1 MKANAPKRKVLQDA
15 VDLISPPEDMV
26 NPVNSGQTMISVKKV
41 VPFHNHPFRL
51 YEGKRLDDMVES
63 IKEHGVLIP
72 VIVQKI
78 TDGYE
83 MLSGH
88 NRWSAAKI
96 AGIKEIP
103 AIIKDNLTER
113 EAYVYVIETNMLQRS
128 FDDLLPSEKA
138 AVLAERYEKVMCQ
151 GRRKDILEEIA
162 MLNGVDMPETCGHHV
177 HKSKSRDSIGEY
189 YGMTGRNIARY
200 MRLNQTTDQI
210 KEMVDD
216 GVMAMVT
223 AVELSYLSEEEQK
236 QVCTVLDEHGG
247 KIKNA
252 QATELHK
259 EAGSLTA
266 DKVKSILVGEAK
278 EKPVSDAKMFAEI
291 KKKYF
296 KGKSTDEIMGVLE
309 QALTIWFAR
318 EGAKNV

>member
-1 MKANAPKRKVLQDA
+1 MKANAPKRKVFQDA
-15 VDLISPPEDMV
+15 VDLISPETV
-26 NPVNSGQTMISVKKV
+26 NVVDNGQTMIPVEKI

-63 IKEHGVLIP
+63 IKEHVILIP

-78 TDGYE
+78 EDGYE

-88 NRWSAAKI
+88 NRWNAAKI
-96 AGIKEIP
+96 AGITEIP
-103 AIIKDNLTER
+103 TIIKDNLTER

-151 GRRKDILEEIA
+151 GRRNDILEEIA
-162 MLNGVDMPETCGHHV
+162 MLNGMDAPETCGHDV
-177 HKSKSRDSIGEY
+177 HKSKSRDSIGED
-189 YGMTGRNIARY
+189 YGMTGRNITRY

-216 GVMAMVT
+216 GTMAMVT

-236 QVCTVLDEHGG
+236 HVCTVMEEHGG

-252 QATELHK
+252 QAVELHNA
-259 EAGSLTA
+259 AGSLTE
-266 DKVKSILVGEAK
+266 DKVKNILAREVK
-278 EKPVSDAKMFAEI
+278 EKPVSDAKMFAQI

-309 QALTIWFAR
+309 QALSTWFAR
-318 EGAKNV
+318 EGEVNV

>member
-1 MKANAPKRKVLQDA
+1 MKANAPKRKVFQDA
-15 VDLISPPEDMV
+15 VDLISPENVVD
-26 NPVNSGQTMISVKKV
+26 NGQTMVSVKKI

-78 TDGYE
+78 ADGYE

-88 NRWSAAKI
+88 NRWNAAKI
-96 AGIKEIP
+96 AGVTEIP
-103 AIIKDNLTER
+103 AIIKENLTEK
-113 EAYVYVIETNMLQRS
+113 ESYVYVIETNMLQRS

-151 GRRKDILEEIA
+151 GRRNDILEEIA
-162 MLNGVDMPETCGHHV
+162 MLNGVDMPETCGHDV
-177 HKSKSRDSIGEY
+177 HKSKSRDTIGED

-200 MRLNQTTDQI
+200 MRLNQTTEQI

-216 GVMAMVT
+216 GAMAMVT

-236 QVCTVLDEHGG
+236 QVCSVMEEHGG

-252 QATELHK
+252 QAVELHNA
-259 EAGSLTA
+259 AGSLTE
-266 DKVKSILVGEAK
+266 DKVKNILVGEVK
-278 EKPVSDAKMFAEI
+278 EKPISDAKMFAQI

-296 KGKSTDEIMGVLE
+296 NGKSTDEIMGVLE
-309 QALTIWFAR
+309 QALTTWFAR
-318 EGAKNV
+318 EGEANV

>member
-1 MKANAPKRKVLQDA
+1 MKANVPKRKVFQDA
-15 VDLISPPEDMV
+15 VDLISPETV
-26 NPVNSGQTMISVKKV
+26 NVVDNGQAMLSVEKI

-63 IKEHGVLIP
+63 IKEHGLLIP

-78 TDGYE
+78 ADGYE

-88 NRWSAAKI
+88 NRWNAAKI
-96 AGIKEIP
+96 AGITEIP
-103 AIIKDNLTER
+103 AIIKENLTER

-151 GRRKDILEEIA
+151 GRRNDILEEIA
-162 MLNGVDMPETCGHHV
+162 MLNGMDAPETCGHNV
-177 HKSKSRDSIGEY
+177 HKSKSRDAVGED

-210 KEMVDD
+210 KKMVDE
-216 GVMAMVT
+216 GTMTMVT

-236 QVCTVLDEHGG
+236 QVCTVLDENGG

-252 QATELHK
+252 QAVELHN

-266 DKVKSILVGEAK
+266 DKVKDILVGDTQA
-278 EKPVSDAKMFAEI
+278 KPVSDAKMFAQI

-309 QALTIWFAR
+309 QALTTWFAR
-318 EGAKNV
+318 EGEANV

>member
-1 MKANAPKRKVLQDA
+1 MKANAPKRKVFQDA
-15 VDLISPPEDMV
+15 VDLISPPEEKV
-26 NPVNSGQTMISVKKV
+26 NLINNGQTMILAEKI

-63 IKEHGVLIP
+63 IREHGVLIP

-78 TDGYE
+78 ADGYE

-88 NRWSAAKI
+88 NRWNADKI
-96 AGIKEIP
+96 VGIKEIP
-103 AIIKDNLTER
+103 AIIKENLTER

-151 GRRKDILEEIA
+151 GRRNDILEEIA
-162 MLNGVDMPETCGHHV
+162 MLNGVDASETCGHDV
-177 HKSKSRDSIGEY
+177 HRSKSRDSIGED

-210 KEMVDD
+210 KEMVDA
-216 GVMAMVT
+216 GTMAMVT
-223 AVELSYLSEEEQK
+223 AVELSYLSEGEQR
-236 QVCTVLDEHGG
+236 QVCAVMKEHGK

-252 QATELHK
+252 QAVELHK
-259 EAGSLTA
+259 EAGSLTE
-266 DKVKSILVGEAK
+266 DKVKSILVKETK
-278 EKPVSDAKMFAEI
+278 EKPVSDAKMFAQI

-296 KGKSTDEIMGVLE
+296 KEKETKEVLEVLE
-309 QALTIWFAR
+309 QALALWFAR
-318 EGAKNV
+318 EGDVSV

>member
-1 MKANAPKRKVLQDA
+1 MKANTPKRKVFQDT
-15 VDLISPPEDMV
+15 VDLISPPEEKV
-26 NPVNSGQTMISVKKV
+26 NLVNNGQTMILAEKI

-51 YEGKRLDDMVES
+51 YEGKRFDDMVDS
-63 IKEHGVLIP
+63 ICEHGVLIP

-78 TDGYE
+78 ADGYE

-88 NRWSAAKI
+88 NRWNAAKI
-96 AGIKEIP
+96 VGIKEIP
-103 AIIKDNLTER
+103 AIVKENLTER
-113 EAYVYVIETNMLQRS
+113 EAYAYVIETNMLQRS

-151 GRRKDILEEIA
+151 GRRNDILEEIA
-162 MLNGVDMPETCGHHV
+162 MLNGMDAPETCGHNV
-177 HKSKSRDSIGEY
+177 HKSKSRDAVGED

-210 KEMVDD
+210 KKMVDE
-216 GVMAMVT
+216 GTMTMVT

-236 QVCTVLDEHGG
+236 QVCTVLDENGG

-252 QATELHK
+252 QAVELHN

-266 DKVKSILVGEAK
+266 DKVKDILVGDTQA
-278 EKPVSDAKMFAEI
+278 KPVSDAKMFAQI

-309 QALTIWFAR
+309 QALTTWFAR
-318 EGAKNV
+318 EGEANV

>member
-1 MKANAPKRKVLQDA
+1 MKANAPKRKVFHDA
-15 VDLISPPEDMV
+15 VDLISPPEEMI
-26 NPVNSGQTMISVKKV
+26 NPGSSGQTMISVKKI

-51 YEGKRLDDMVES
+51 YEGKRLDNMVES
-63 IKEHGVLIP
+63 IREHGILIL

-88 NRWSAAKI
+88 NRWNAAKI

-103 AIIKDNLTER
+103 AIIKENLTER

-151 GRRKDILEEIA
+151 GRRNDILEEIA
-162 MLNGVDMPETCGHHV
+162 MLNGVDMPETCGHDV
-177 HKSKSRDSIGEY
+177 HKSKSRDSIGED

-216 GVMAMVT
+216 GEMAMVT

-236 QVCTVLDEHGG
+236 QVCSVMEEHGG

-252 QATELHK
+252 QAVKLHNS
-259 EAGSLTA
+259 AGSLTA
-266 DKVKSILVGEAK
+266 DKVKDILVGDAK
-278 EKPVSDAKMFAEI
+278 EKPVSDAKMFAQI

-309 QALTIWFAR
+309 QALTTWFAR
-318 EGAKNV
+318 EEEANV

>member
-1 MKANAPKRKVLQDA
+1 MKANSPKRKVFQDA
-15 VDLISPPEDMV
+15 VDLISPETV
-26 NPVNSGQTMISVKKV
+26 NVVDNGQAMMPVEKI

-51 YEGKRLDDMVES
+51 HEGKRLDDMVES
-63 IKEHGVLIP
+63 IKEHGILIP

-78 TDGYE
+78 EDGYE

-88 NRWSAAKI
+88 NRWNAAKI

-103 AIIKDNLTER
+103 AIIKENLTER

-151 GRRKDILEEIA
+151 GRRNDILEEIA
-162 MLNGVDMPETCGHHV
+162 LLNGVDAPETCGHDV
-177 HKSKSRDSIGEY
+177 HKSKSRDSIGED

-216 GVMAMVT
+216 GTMAMVT
-223 AVELSYLSEEEQK
+223 AVELSYLSEKEQK
-236 QVCTVLDEHGG
+236 QVCMVMEEHGG

-252 QATELHK
+252 QAVELHNA
-259 EAGSLTA
+259 AGSLTE
-266 DKVKSILVGEAK
+266 DKVKNILAREVK
-278 EKPVSDAKMFAEI
+278 EKPVSDAKMFAQI

-309 QALTIWFAR
+309 QSLSTWFAR
-318 EGAKNV
+318 EGEVNV

>member
-1 MKANAPKRKVLQDA
+1 MKANAPKRKVFQDA
-15 VDLISPPEDMV
+15 VDLISPPEEKV
-26 NPVNSGQTMISVKKV
+26 NLVNNGQTMILAEKI

-51 YEGKRLDDMVES
+51 YEGKRFDDMVDS
-63 IKEHGVLIP
+63 ICEHGVLIP

-78 TDGYE
+78 ADGYE

-88 NRWSAAKI
+88 NRWNAAKI
-96 AGIKEIP
+96 VGIKEIP
-103 AIIKDNLTER
+103 AIVKENLTER
-113 EAYVYVIETNMLQRS
+113 EAYAYVIETNMLQRS

-151 GRRKDILEEIA
+151 GRRNDILEEIA
-162 MLNGVDMPETCGHHV
+162 MLNGMDAPETCGHDV
-177 HKSKSRDSIGEY
+177 HKSKSRDAVGED

-210 KEMVDD
+210 KKMVDE
-216 GVMAMVT
+216 GTMTMVT

-236 QVCTVLDEHGG
+236 QVCTVLDENGG

-252 QATELHK
+252 QAVELHN

-266 DKVKSILVGEAK
+266 DKVKDILVGDTQA
-278 EKPVSDAKMFAEI
+278 KPVSDAKMFAQI

-309 QALTIWFAR
+309 QALTTWFAR
-318 EGAKNV
+318 EGEANV

>member
-1 MKANAPKRKVLQDA
+1 MKANAPKRKVFQDA
-15 VDLISPPEDMV
+15 VDLISPDAV
-26 NPVNSGQTMISVKKV
+26 NVVDNGQAMISVEKV

-88 NRWSAAKI
+88 NRWNAAKI

-103 AIIKDNLTER
+103 AIVKENLTER

-151 GRRKDILEEIA
+151 GRRNDILEEIA
-162 MLNGVDMPETCGHHV
+162 MLNGVHVPETCGHDV
-177 HKSKSRDSIGEY
+177 HKSKSRDAIGED

-216 GVMAMVT
+216 GAMAMVT

-236 QVCTVLDEHGG
+236 QVCSVMEEHGG

-252 QATELHK
+252 QAVELHNS
-259 EAGSLTA
+259 AGSLTA
-266 DKVKSILVGEAK
+266 DKVKDILVGDAK
-278 EKPVSDAKMFAEI
+278 EKPVSDAKMFAQI

-296 KGKSTDEIMGVLE
+296 NGKSTDEIMGVLE
-309 QALTIWFAR
+309 QALSTWFAR
-318 EGAKNV
+318 EGEVNV

>member
-1 MKANAPKRKVLQDA
+1 MKTNAPKRKMFQDA
-15 VDLISPPEDMV
+15 VDLVSPPEMI
-26 NPVNSGQTMISVKKV
+26 NSLNGSQTMISVENI

-63 IKEHGVLIP
+63 IREHGILIP
-72 VIVQKI
+72 VIVQKVAE
-78 TDGYE
+78 GYE

-88 NRWSAAKI
+88 NRWNAAKI
-96 AGIKEIP
+96 AGITEIP
-103 AIIKDNLTER
+103 AIIKENLTER

-151 GRRKDILEEIA
+151 GRRNDILEEIA
-162 MLNGVDMPETCGHHV
+162 LLNGVDAPETCGHDV
-177 HKSKSRDSIGEY
+177 HKSKSRDSIGED

-210 KEMVDD
+210 KEMVDE
-216 GVMAMVT
+216 GTMAMVT

-236 QVCTVLDEHGG
+236 QVCTVLNEHGG

-266 DKVKSILVGEAK
+266 DKVKSILVGEVK
-278 EKPVSDAKMFAEI
+278 EKPVSDAKLFAQI

-309 QALTIWFAR
+309 QALTTWFAKA
-318 EGAKNV
+318 GDMSV

>member
-1 MKANAPKRKVLQDA
+1 MKTNAPKRKMFQDA
-15 VDLISPPEDMV
+15 VDLVSPPEMI
-26 NPVNSGQTMISVKKV
+26 NSLNGSQTMISVENI

-63 IKEHGVLIP
+63 IREHGILIP
-72 VIVQKI
+72 VIVQKVAE
-78 TDGYE
+78 GYE

-88 NRWSAAKI
+88 NRWNAAKI
-96 AGIKEIP
+96 AGITEIP
-103 AIIKDNLTER
+103 AIIKENLTER

-151 GRRKDILEEIA
+151 GRRNDILEEIA
-162 MLNGVDMPETCGHHV
+162 MLNGMDALETCGRDV
-177 HKSKSRDSIGEY
+177 HKSKSRDSIGED

-216 GVMAMVT
+216 GAMPMVT
-223 AVELSYLSEEEQK
+223 AVELSYLSEDEQR
-236 QVCTVLDEHGG
+236 QVCKSLDEQGE
-247 KIKNA
+247 KIKSA
-252 QATELHK
+252 QAAALHK
-259 EAGSLTA
+259 ESGSLTA
-266 DKVKSILVGEAK
+266 DRIKAILTEAVK
-278 EKPVSDAKMFAEI
+278 EKPVSDAKMFAQI

-296 KGKSTDEIMGVLE
+296 KGKTTEEILEVLE
-309 QALTIWFAR
+309 QALTTWFAG
-318 EGAKNV
+318 EGGANV

>member
-1 MKANAPKRKVLQDA
+1 MKANAPKRKVFQDA
-15 VDLISPPEDMV
+15 VDLISPPEEKV
-26 NPVNSGQTMISVKKV
+26 NLVNNGQTMILAEKI

-51 YEGKRLDDMVES
+51 YEGKRFDDMVDS
-63 IKEHGVLIP
+63 ICEHGVLIP

-78 TDGYE
+78 ADGYE

-88 NRWSAAKI
+88 NRWNAAKI
-96 AGIKEIP
+96 VGIKEIP
-103 AIIKDNLTER
+103 AIVKENLTER
-113 EAYVYVIETNMLQRS
+113 EAYAYVIETNMLQRS
-128 FDDLLPSEKA
+128 FDDFLPSEKA

-151 GRRKDILEEIA
+151 GRRNDILEEIA
-162 MLNGVDMPETCGHHV
+162 MLNGMDAPETCGHNV
-177 HKSKSRDSIGEY
+177 HKSKSRDAVGED

-210 KEMVDD
+210 KKMVDE
-216 GVMAMVT
+216 GTMTMVT

-236 QVCTVLDEHGG
+236 QVCTVLDENGG

-252 QATELHK
+252 QAVELHN

-266 DKVKSILVGEAK
+266 DKVKDILVGDTQ
-278 EKPVSDAKMFAEI
+278 EKPVSDAKMFAQI

-309 QALTIWFAR
+309 QALTTWFAR
-318 EGAKNV
+318 EGEANV